1 MNTGVIHAL
10 KIMLII
16 AIHAE
21 TGLREITAI
30 RIRHFAGD
38 VSSRI
43 ITSATI
49 AGNWFTVPMQ

>member
-21 TGLREITAI
+21 TGLRKIAAI
-30 RIRHFAGD
+30 RIRHFVKD

-43 ITSATI
+43 ITFATI
-49 AGNWFTVPMQ
+49 AGNWFTVPTQ

>member
-21 TGLREITAI
+21 TGLRKITVI

-38 VSSRI
+38 VLSRI
-43 ITSATI
+43 ITFATI
-49 AGNWFTVPMQ
+49 AGSWFTVPTQ

>member
-16 AIHAE
+16 AIHAG
-21 TGLREITAI
+21 TGLRKITVI

-43 ITSATI
+43 ITFATI
-49 AGNWFTVPMQ
+49 AGNWFTVLTQ

>member
-16 AIHAE
+16 AIHAG
-21 TGLREITAI
+21 TGLRKITAI
-30 RIRHFAGD
+30 RIRNFAGD
-38 VSSRI
+38 VSNRI

-49 AGNWFTVPMQ
+49 AGNWFTVPTQ

>member
-1 MNTGVIHAL
+1 MNTGVFHAL

-16 AIHAE
+16 AIHAG
-21 TGLREITAI
+21 TGLRKITAI

-38 VSSRI
+38 VSNRI

-49 AGNWFTVPMQ
+49 AGN